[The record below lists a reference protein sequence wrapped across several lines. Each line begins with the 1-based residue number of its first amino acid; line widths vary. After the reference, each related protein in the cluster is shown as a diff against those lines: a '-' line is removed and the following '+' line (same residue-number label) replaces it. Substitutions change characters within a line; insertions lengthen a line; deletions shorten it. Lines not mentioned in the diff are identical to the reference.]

1 MKTIPDYPARQKETR
16 ELLKT
21 LLFAI
26 VMFAIVLL
34 ATSCALPDTEGANP
48 LDRPYDL
55 QSAAKIREGH
65 IQKITSNPAYRLP

>member
-48 LDRPYDL
+48 LDRPYDSL
-55 QSAAKIREGH
+55 SAEQLHLKNLRA
-65 IQKITSNPAYRLP
+65 ITSNPAYQFK